1 MTPHDLFIY
10 ISVLVHSEA
19 CHCYELLEHFIG
31 SLGKKKPALVYCT
44 FKMFAIHFLF
54 QLITYNYH
62 AVLNRKLKV
71 ALHFFLLLEW

>member
-31 SLGKKKPALVYCT
+31 SLGKKPALVYCT

-62 AVLNRKLKV
+62 AVLNRVLIRVVKIL
-71 ALHFFLLLEW
+71 